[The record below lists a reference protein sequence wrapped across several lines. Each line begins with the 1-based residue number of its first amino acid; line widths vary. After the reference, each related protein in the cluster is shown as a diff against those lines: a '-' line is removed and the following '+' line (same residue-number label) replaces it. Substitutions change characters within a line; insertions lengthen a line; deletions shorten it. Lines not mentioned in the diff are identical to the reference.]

1 MLLLL
6 MEPGFRGQRKI
17 NIFDFGVNC
26 PFNTTARLVYLFY
39 WVSTVRLVSLMTSS
53 LFLSNTIQMYQ
64 SCLDLSGAALASAVG
79 PTPLRQVDTG
89 QMMMRSSS
97 RMLRTRNTKYSTNMV
112 TPNIRLILQRQ
123 AAMEMMTK
131 RSMRKS
137 STMAQNKP
145 LEVTVTGS
153 PLWIR
158 MYRSHGTGRLQAER
172 RVVVLSDFTETAI
185 RNVSVY

>member
-1 MLLLL
+1 M
-6 MEPGFRGQRKI
+6 
-17 NIFDFGVNC
+17 
-26 PFNTTARLVYLFY
+26 YLCY
-39 WVSTVRLVSLMTSS
+39 WVSTVRLVSLMTSG

-79 PTPLRQVDTG
+79 PAPLRQVDTG
-89 QMMMRSSS
+89 QTMMRSSS